1 MCPDTSGARIASDA
15 CSSANRSSV
24 FKPLAPHACPT
35 GMTRFLGALML
46 SVACSLCAG
55 AQQGRGESGLDWSKR
70 LPSGSTITVQN
81 GDGFIHVREST
92 SDRVEVRATKAS
104 GSRTALNDIA
114 FDVDER
120 RDGAT
125 ICTLYGSQRSCGD
138 RARSVRGSSM
148 RVEYTVLV
156 PRDIRINVSTGRGEI
171 TVERVGSAVH
181 ASTGSGRVFVST
193 ERGPVNVSSGSGDI
207 DVRILSSPADADIS
221 AITGNGL
228 IRASVP
234 SEFGG
239 DVDTQSENGTFRSD
253 FEITILGRI
262 DAHHIR
268 GTIGRGSSRIRLQT
282 GNGRIELR
290 KS

>member
-1 MCPDTSGARIASDA
+1 
-15 CSSANRSSV
+15 
-24 FKPLAPHACPT
+24 
-35 GMTRFLGALML
+35 MTRFLGALAL
-46 SVACSLCAG
+46 AACSLSAG

-70 LPSGSTITVQN
+70 LPSGSTITIQN

-92 SDRVEVRATKAS
+92 SDRVEVHATKAS
-104 GSRTALNDIA
+104 GSRSALNDIA

-125 ICTLYGSQRSCGD
+125 ICTLYGGQRSCGD
-138 RARSVRGSSM
+138 RARSVRGSSSM

-207 DVRILSSPADADIS
+207 DVRILSSSADADIS

-239 DVDTQSENGTFRSD
+239 NVDTQSENGTFRSD

-268 GTIGRGSSRIRLQT
+268 GTIGHGSSRIRLQT